1 MSNLRFGVMISK
13 SAAGDANAVAQ
24 ARLAEALGFDVVTV
38 HPDHMHGTSPTLE
51 TWTALTW
58 VAAQTTHI
66 KVAPGVLSLPY
77 RHPAVTAKMAETLDR
92 LSGGRLILPL
102 GGGNDQ
108 WSGAFRAFGLA
119 QRAPGETVEATEE
132 AIDIIRGLWSEPE
145 FSYAGKHFHVEGAR
159 IEPRPAHPI
168 PIWLGAYGPRMLDLA
183 GRKADGWFPS
193 LVVLEPE
200 AAYAKLRRI
209 RDVAA
214 VAGRD
219 PDTLIY
225 AYNVG
230 VLVEEGARSQQGQ
243 IAGAPEQVA
252 ERLASFVRH
261 GFTFLNLWP
270 GGDMTT
276 QLERLARE
284 VVPAIRAIADR

>member
-58 VAAQTTHI
+58 VAAHTTRI

-132 AIDIIRGLWSEPE
+132 AIDIIRGLWSESE
-145 FSYAGKHFHVEGAR
+145 FSYAGKHFRVEGAR
-159 IEPRPAHPI
+159 IEPRPTHPI
-168 PIWLGAYGPRMLDLA
+168 PIWLGAYGSRMLDLA

-214 VAGRD
+214 AAGRD

-230 VLVEEGARSQQGQ
+230 VLVAEGARSQQGQ
-243 IAGAPEQVA
+243 IVGAPEQVA

-284 VVPAIRAIADR
+284 VVPTIRAIADR